1 MITEPK
7 LLPPEIAVRRSD
19 AVYMAHGYLT
29 KVPVDAIIP
38 FIEAFTEPGDRVID
52 PFAGSG
58 SSLIAAALLQR
69 RYIGIELEEKYCDLA
84 RRRLAGV
91 ERYLATPRREPQRER
106 RSMDGRPRRI
116 YALQGG
122 PR

>member
-1 MITEPK
+1 MPH
-7 LLPPEIAVRRSD
+7 PC
-19 AVYMAHGYLT
+19 
-29 KVPVDAIIP
+29 
-38 FIEAFTEPGDRVID
+38 
-52 PFAGSG
+52 GSH

-91 ERYLATPRREPQRER
+91 ERYLATPRREPQREQ